1 MEAKQSL
8 GCNNELD
15 KYLAENCEG
24 RKYVN
29 FDVLLWWKTKSSR
42 YQVLYKMVWDVLAV
56 PVSTIASESVFST
69 GGRILDPFRSSLS
82 PDMVQVIFC
91 SQNWLKSSIPISLH
105 NAMDEVELLQEEYDF
120 SKILNFLKVLLSI

>member
-1 MEAKQSL
+1 M

-15 KYLAENCEG
+15 KFLAENCKG
-24 RKYVN
+24 RKDVN
-29 FDVLLWWKTKSSR
+29 FDILLWWKTNSSR
-42 YQVLYKMVWDVLAV
+42 YQVLSKMVRNVLAV
-56 PVSTIASESVFST
+56 PVSTVASELAFST